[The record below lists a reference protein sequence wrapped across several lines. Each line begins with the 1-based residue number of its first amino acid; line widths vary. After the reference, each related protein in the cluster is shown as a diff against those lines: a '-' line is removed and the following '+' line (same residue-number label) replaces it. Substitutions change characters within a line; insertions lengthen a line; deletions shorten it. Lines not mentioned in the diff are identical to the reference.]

1 MTSKY
6 AIRAVAFL
14 VAENSEGRTDSTQIS
29 AAAGIPRG
37 FLLKILHA
45 LKMKGYLSSARG
57 IGGGFRLSK
66 PAEAINL
73 FEIAELF
80 EDLSRFSIC
89 PFGTDECLEA
99 NHCPLHEGW
108 SRASAQFIDFLKTTT
123 FARFKDEGFKDCL
136 AKPGSA
142 D

>member
-1 MTSKY
+1 MTTKY
-6 AIRAVAFL
+6 AIRAIAFL
-14 VAENSEGRTDSTQIS
+14 VAENGEGRTDSTQIS
-29 AAAGIPRG
+29 VATGIPRR

-45 LKMKGYLSSARG
+45 LKMQGYLSSARG
-57 IGGGFRLSK
+57 IGGGFRLTK

-73 FEIAELF
+73 FEIAEHF

-89 PFGTDECLEA
+89 PFGTDRCLES

-108 SRASAQFIDFLKTTT
+108 SQASAQFIEFLKTTT

-136 AKPGSA
+136 PKPRSA